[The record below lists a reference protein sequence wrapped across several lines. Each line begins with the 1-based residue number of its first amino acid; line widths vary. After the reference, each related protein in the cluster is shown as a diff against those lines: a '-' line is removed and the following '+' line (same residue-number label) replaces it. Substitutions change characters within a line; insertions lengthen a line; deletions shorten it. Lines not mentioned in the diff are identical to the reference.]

1 MTLLAIVWHS
11 LFAAAIIFLIIVLVL
26 VAILLTAKNF
36 LVNSGDVAISINDG
50 KKLLHTQAGKTL
62 LATLSDNGVHLSSA
76 CGGKGSCG
84 QCKVQVVA
92 GGGDML
98 PTEAVHFSRREMKD
112 GWRLGCQVKVKQ
124 DMEIKV
130 SEGVLEVKEWEC
142 TVISNRNVATFIK

>member
-76 CGGKGSCG
+76 
-84 QCKVQVVA
+84 
-92 GGGDML
+92 
-98 PTEAVHFSRREMKD
+98 
-112 GWRLGCQVKVKQ
+112 
-124 DMEIKV
+124 
-130 SEGVLEVKEWEC
+130 
-142 TVISNRNVATFIK
+142 